1 MFYLIVEKMNTT
13 REYWDKRI
21 ITWPA
26 GVFFNT
32 KWELLCIIERE
43 EKSRKRKGQ
52 LFVPAWKKRSNET
65 MEQTMIRELWE
76 ETWIKKDLG
85 IIKESDLQDKGIIP
99 LETDDTHLDVQI
111 FSSKEDMDTKILET
125 NNNFYEHEIIQRVFI
140 NIREIL
146 EFDIDK
152 IRPWL
157 YEIFYVFYGCGDIK
171 DIVRIENGQY
181 AKSEIKRIEAM
192 KQEISDLL

>member
-1 MFYLIVEKMNTT
+1 MK
-13 REYWDKRI
+13 
-21 ITWPA
+21 
-26 GVFFNT
+26 
-32 KWELLCIIERE
+32 
-43 EKSRKRKGQ
+43 
-52 LFVPAWKKRSNET
+52 
-65 MEQTMIRELWE
+65 QTMIRELWE
-76 ETWIKKDLG
+76 ETWIKEDLG

-99 LETDDTHLDVQI
+99 LETNDVHLDVQV
-111 FSSKEDMDTKILET
+111 FSSKRDMDANILEK

-171 DIVRIENGQY
+171 DTIRIENGQY
-181 AKSEIKRIEAM
+181 AKSEMKRIEAM
-192 KQEISDLL
+192 KQEINDLL